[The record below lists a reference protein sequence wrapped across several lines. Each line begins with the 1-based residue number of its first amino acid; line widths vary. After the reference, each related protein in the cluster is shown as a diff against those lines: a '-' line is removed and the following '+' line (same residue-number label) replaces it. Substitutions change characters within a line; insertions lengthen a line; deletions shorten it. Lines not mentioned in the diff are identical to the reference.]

1 MKFTPFS
8 IKSQEFNRVLRGYDK
23 EEVHAFLENVADE
36 FDRVSSENEKLKKE
50 VEILNDQLK
59 EFKKIEKN
67 LQSTLLSA
75 QESSVKAFD
84 SVKKQTALMLKEAE
98 LKAAQI
104 VEKAK
109 ENAGTVRDSVLLLR
123 EEKNVLIAKLSAIV
137 NSQSGLLG
145 THFREREVEFENEI
159 EETSFSPVSEERTEI
174 NVDEIMEKLL

>member
-8 IKSQEFNRVLRGYDK
+8 IKNQEFNRVLRGYEK

-36 FDRVSSENEKLKKE
+36 FDRISSENEKLKKD

-75 QESSVKAFD
+75 QESSAKAFD
-84 SVKKQTALMLKEAE
+84 SVKKQTALMIKEAE

-109 ENAGTVRDSVLLLR
+109 ENAGAVRDSVLLLR
-123 EEKNVLIAKLSAIV
+123 EEKNVLIAKLSAII
-137 NSQSGLLG
+137 NSQNELLG
-145 THFREREVEFENEI
+145 THFREKEI
-159 EETSFSPVSEERTEI
+159 ELDNDFKETFATTFTEEKTEI